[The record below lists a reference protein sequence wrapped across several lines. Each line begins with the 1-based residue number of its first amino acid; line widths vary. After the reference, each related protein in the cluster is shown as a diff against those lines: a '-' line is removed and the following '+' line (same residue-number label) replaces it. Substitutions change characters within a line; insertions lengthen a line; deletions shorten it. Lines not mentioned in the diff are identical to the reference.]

1 MADESFAKINF
12 GLSNEEKEDLDEL
25 IKALKQTAA
34 TVASPDMAL
43 DDLAENVRRMSAQI
57 VQFSEILLIFDR
69 KMNSL
74 YQIMH
79 LLFQKSEVTNE
90 RLDALF
96 ESAQG
101 E

>member
-90 RLDALF
+90 RLDAIF